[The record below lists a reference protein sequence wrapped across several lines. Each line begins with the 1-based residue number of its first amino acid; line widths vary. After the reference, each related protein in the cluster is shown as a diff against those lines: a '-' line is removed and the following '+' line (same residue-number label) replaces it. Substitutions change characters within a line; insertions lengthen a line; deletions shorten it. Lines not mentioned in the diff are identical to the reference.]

1 MEQVLKIAHKTD
13 DSGLWII
20 TYVKR
25 ADGYFQKCEVLAIVY
40 EPDLTHFDPIPQI
53 KIKNQE
59 CKKKKMNYVNAR
71 NFTVLWL
78 YIILLT

>member
-13 DSGLWII
+13 DSGLWISNYCVPLQQFTVYSV

-59 CKKKKMNYVNAR
+59 CKRKDELR
-71 NFTVLWL
+71 
-78 YIILLT
+78 